1 MAHVMS
7 YQEIKEAAKEGRDI
21 YEEIRVTGIV
31 RPLRFDGIGFI
42 GIKHHCYL
50 TLKECNEEKGPGY
63 NLHYRCWN
71 EEPTEKQ
78 MDSTPWEPRVS

>member
-7 YQEIKEAAKEGRDI
+7 YQEIKEAAKAGRDI

-31 RPLRFDGIGFI
+31 RPLRFDGIGFT

-50 TLKECNEEKGPGY
+50 TLKECNEEKTSGY
-63 NLHYRCWN
+63 NFHYRCWD
-71 EEPTEKQ
+71 EEPAEEL
-78 MDSTPWEPRVS
+78 MNSTPWKSVP